1 MMKDLLGKEI
11 NIGDKAILQLSI
23 SGNKRFSTTEFVIG
37 KVVEFT
43 EKMVVLQFKKIKEG
57 DFESN
62 MLDDN
67 YEEKLV
73 KRYPNSIIVYSE

>member
-11 NIGDKAILQLSI
+11 NIGDKVILQLSI

-43 EKMVVLQFKKIKEG
+43 EKMVVLQFKKIVEG

>member
-11 NIGDKAILQLSI
+11 NIGDKVILQLSI